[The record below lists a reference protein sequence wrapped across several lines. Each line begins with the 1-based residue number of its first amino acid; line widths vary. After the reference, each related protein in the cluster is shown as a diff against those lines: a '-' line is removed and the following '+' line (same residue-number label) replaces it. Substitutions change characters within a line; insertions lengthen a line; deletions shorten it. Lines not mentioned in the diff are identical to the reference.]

1 MTFPFFFS
9 QAQLKKELNAEKF
22 KNEVLSRYKK
32 LFLFYKKSYILFQN
46 IVTVLLFACK
56 LALVALFTGKYSFEF
71 QGKASNGNLKENKKI
86 L

>member
-22 KNEVLSRYKK
+22 KNEVLSRYKI

-46 IVTVLLFACK
+46 IVTVFFCLLA
-56 LALVALFTGKYSFEF
+56 
-71 QGKASNGNLKENKKI
+71 N
-86 L
+86 